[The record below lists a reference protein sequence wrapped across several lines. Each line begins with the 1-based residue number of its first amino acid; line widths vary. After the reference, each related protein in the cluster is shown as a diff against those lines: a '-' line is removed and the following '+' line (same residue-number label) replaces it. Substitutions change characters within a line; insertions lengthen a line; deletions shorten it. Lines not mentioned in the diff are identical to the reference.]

1 MSYPGYQRFSLT
13 FFFAIATYGAIAPR
27 SVCAVDR
34 YINGSWNHLGD
45 EERGSAGQPLIRIN
59 YLTDYQGIH
68 GGIISPPTRPN
79 ARTISNTISKQV
91 ASTPSSRGLSD
102 LIWGWGQFLDHDMS
116 LSTSSNG
123 AAANGSAPIAIESL
137 ADPLGPNPIPFTR
150 SNFVINGDREQ
161 INEVTAWIDGSQIYG
176 SNDARAA
183 ALRTNGGTGAKLITS
198 ANNLLPY
205 NTGGLSNQ
213 NNGPTPAS
221 QLFLAGDVRA
231 NENLLLT
238 SLQTVFMR
246 EHNRLVDRIAVL
258 KPGLN
263 AQQQYNL
270 ARKLV
275 GAEIQAITYNEFLP
289 ALMGSNAPTAQAYVY
304 RPDEDGSITNSFS
317 HAVFRF
323 GHSAVG
329 DSLLLANN
337 SSQITGSLAFSSAF
351 FNPNQI
357 TNNTALIDQVLMGAS
372 LQKSQEIDLKIV
384 DSVRNVLF
392 GPPGAGG
399 TDLIAVDVQR
409 GRDHG
414 IVDYNELR
422 VAYDLPGLT
431 DFNQLPANATTRN
444 SLKTLY
450 GNNIDNV
457 DAIVGALAETHLAGS
472 SLGPLTTAILVNQFT
487 RSRDGDRFFY
497 TGNVNGLYTNGVLN
511 ADIAAILNL
520 NTLKLADVIMMNTG
534 LTNISSNLFFAQ
546 NPSPVTPIAGDFNND
561 GVVNNADLA
570 VWKSGFAAGTMTGS
584 DYLDW
589 QRNYGVTSSLGLVA
603 GVPEPTT
610 AMLGIIGA
618 AAMASL
624 ARRQLESAV

>member
-1 MSYPGYQRFSLT
+1 
-13 FFFAIATYGAIAPR
+13 
-27 SVCAVDR
+27 
-34 YINGSWNHLGD
+34 
-45 EERGSAGQPLIRIN
+45 
-59 YLTDYQGIH
+59 
-68 GGIISPPTRPN
+68 
-79 ARTISNTISKQV
+79 
-91 ASTPSSRGLSD
+91 
-102 LIWGWGQFLDHDMS
+102 
-116 LSTSSNG
+116 
-123 AAANGSAPIAIESL
+123 
-137 ADPLGPNPIPFTR
+137 
-150 SNFVINGDREQ
+150 
-161 INEVTAWIDGSQIYG
+161 
-176 SNDARAA
+176 
-183 ALRTNGGTGAKLITS
+183 
-198 ANNLLPY
+198 
-205 NTGGLSNQ
+205 
-213 NNGPTPAS
+213 
-221 QLFLAGDVRA
+221 
-231 NENLLLT
+231 
-238 SLQTVFMR
+238 
-246 EHNRLVDRIAVL
+246 
-258 KPGLN
+258 
-263 AQQQYNL
+263 
-270 ARKLV
+270 
-275 GAEIQAITYNEFLP
+275 
-289 ALMGSNAPTAQAYVY
+289 
-304 RPDEDGSITNSFS
+304 
-317 HAVFRF
+317 
-323 GHSAVG
+323 
-329 DSLLLANN
+329 
-337 SSQITGSLAFSSAF
+337 
-351 FNPNQI
+351 
-357 TNNTALIDQVLMGAS
+357 MGAS

-399 TDLIAVDVQR
+399 TDLMAVDVQR

-520 NTLKLADVIMMNTG
+520 NTLKLADVIKMNTG

-546 NPSPVTPIAGDFNND
+546 SPSPATPIAGDFNND

-603 GVPEPTT
+603 GVPEPRT
-610 AMLGIIGA
+610 AMLVIIGA